1 MEFFKGAAFG
11 AFSGVLVS
19 LVLSLVVAIAV
30 MFIFTNDGWNLPAFR
45 NVMILMP
52 LIIGVWVVPIGVVLG
67 LVNAMVRQAG
77 RAGRVPGVPAGD

>member
-1 MEFFKGAAFG
+1 MKFFKGAAIG

-19 LVLSLVVAIAV
+19 FVLSLVVAVAV
-30 MFIFTNDGWNLPAFR
+30 MFIFTNDGWSLSTFR

>member
-1 MEFFKGAAFG
+1 MKFFKGAAIG

-30 MFIFTNDGWNLPAFR
+30 MFIFTNDGWNLSTFR

-52 LIIGVWVVPIGVVLG
+52 LIMGVWVAPIGVVLG
-67 LVNAMVRQAG
+67 LVNVMVRQAG
-77 RAGRVPGVPAGD
+77 RAGRVPSVPARD